1 MNPGK
6 VYLVG
11 AGPGDP
17 ELLTLKAVKALKR
30 AEVLLCDDLV
40 HEDVLAYARPDA
52 RVVHVG
58 KRGGAPSTSQ
68 AFIQRLMIAEARRG
82 RTVVRLKGG
91 DPMVFGRGGEECAA
105 LRAAEIDFEI
115 VPGITSGLAAATELG
130 IALTHRDSSP
140 GVVFVTGHR
149 RAEGGPAVEWAALAR
164 SGLSLVIYMGV
175 ARSDEIRRS
184 LIDGG
189 LAPSTPAAVVRN
201 ATRRDRQAI
210 ATTLDRLV
218 DDIRAA
224 KMQSPAIIIVGEAAR
239 VPDECLAR
247 SRHPQ
252 HARPEELL
260 RVLARRRL
268 AHEL

>member
-1 MNPGK
+1 MKSGK

-52 RVVHVG
+52 RVIHVG
-58 KRGGAPSTSQ
+58 KRGGAASTSQ
-68 AFIQRLMIAEARRG
+68 AFIERLMIAEARRG

-91 DPMVFGRGGEECAA
+91 DPMVFGRGGEECEA
-105 LRAAEIDFEI
+105 LRAAGIDFEI
-115 VPGITSGLAAATELG
+115 VPGITSGVAAATELG

-149 RAEGGPAVEWAALAR
+149 REGGPAVEWAALAG

-175 ARSDEIRRS
+175 ARSEEIRRG

-218 DDIRAA
+218 DDMRAA
-224 KMQSPAIIIVGEAAR
+224 NMLSPAIIIVGKAAR
-239 VPDECLAR
+239 VPGECVA
-247 SRHPQ
+247 SAPHQ
-252 HARPEELL
+252 EHAGPEGLL
-260 RVLARRRL
+260 RILARRRL
-268 AHEL
+268 AREL

>member
-1 MNPGK
+1 MKPGK

-17 ELLTLKAVKALKR
+17 DLLTLKAVKAMKR
-30 AEVLLCDDLV
+30 ADVLLCDDLV
-40 HEDVLAYARPDA
+40 HEDVLAYARPNA

-68 AFIQRLMIAEARRG
+68 AFIERLMISEARSG
-82 RTVVRLKGG
+82 HIVVRLKGG
-91 DPMVFGRGGEECAA
+91 DPMVFGRGGEESEA
-105 LRAAEIDFEI
+105 LRAAGLDFEI

-140 GVVFVTGHR
+140 GVIFVTGHR
-149 RAEGGPAVEWAALAR
+149 SAEVRSEVEWAALAR
-164 SGLSLVIYMGV
+164 SGLSLVIYMGL
-175 ARSDEIRRS
+175 ARSSDIRQG

-201 ATRRDRQAI
+201 ATRLDRQAI
-210 ATTLDRLV
+210 VTTLGRLA

-224 KMQSPAIIIVGEAAR
+224 RMQSPAIIIIGEAAR
-239 VPDECLAR
+239 VPGLAQAR
-247 SRHPQ
+247 SIR
-252 HARPEELL
+252 A
-260 RVLARRRL
+260 A
-268 AHEL
+268 